1 MPKKN
6 EQTIKIPVKKKVF
19 KPRKNIKKSPKKNS
33 KKQFELL
40 EESKNWRKESLKEK
54 NSLSE
59 KEKQEIKKTYGQG
72 FYEKDEKYKE
82 DNDYE
87 SDKKLMMWAGITF
100 LMTAILFFWILN
112 IKNIL
117 KSDSVENAGEFKWT
131 EVRSEIDDIMGDIEK
146 NIDNIEFKAEEESKD
161 KEEIEL
167 SKEADNISEET
178 IIDLKN
184 KIEELEQ
191 KMEDE

>member
-72 FYEKDEKYKE
+72 LYEKDEKYKE
-82 DNDYE
+82 NNDYE
-87 SDKKLMMWAGITF
+87 GDKKLMMWAGITF
-100 LMTAILFFWILN
+100 FMTVILFFWILN

-117 KSDSVENAGEFKWT
+117 KTDSIEKDGEFEWT
-131 EVRSEIDDIMGDIEK
+131 EVKSEIDDIMGDIKE
-146 NIDNIEFKAEEESKD
+146 NIDNIEFEAEEEAVV
-161 KEEIEL
+161 KEESEL
-167 SKEADNISEET
+167 NNDISEET

-184 KIEELEQ
+184 KIKELEI
-191 KMEDE
+191 KMNQE